1 MSRLSTKEV
10 VLTRPA
16 LDDEPALSHTF
27 VLSSLPSFT
36 ALNLNKNLLALFG
49 PSLSGLE
56 GGLTL
61 KGGFNVGKAAEAVSR
76 TLGELSDE
84 NYNALFTKLFS
95 TTVWLPEGVDAQELD
110 TGANPVSLKDPKML
124 DRAFERDLEGLYRLA
139 VIVMEYNRFPFFGR
153 VVKVGRAIL
162 ATLTSSDM
170 TKSVSEKPQTSEN
183 SDPSTQT

>member
-1 MSRLSTKEV
+1 MSRLSPKTV
-10 VLTRPA
+10 VLTCPA
-16 LDDEPALSHTF
+16 MDDEPAIARTF

-36 ALNLNKNLLALFG
+36 SLALNKNLLALFG

-76 TLGELSDE
+76 TLGDLSDE
-84 NYNALFTKLFS
+84 QYNTLFTRLFS
-95 TTVWLPEGVDAQELD
+95 TTVWLPEGQDAAELD
-110 TGANPVSLKDPKML
+110 TGANAVSLKDPKIL

-139 VIVMEYNRFPFFGR
+139 VMVMEYNRFPFFGR

-162 ATLTSSDM
+162 TTLTSNSTTTNDAPKAP
-170 TKSVSEKPQTSEN
+170 TLET
-183 SDPSTQT
+183 SDPSAQS